1 LKRSQVHDIYVS
13 MLVCIEFVLCAGA
26 NRRRAGIVSDI
37 ARDDDSELCEKVDD
51 GWLEEARADN

>member
-1 LKRSQVHDIYVS
+1 MKGSQVHNIYGI

-26 NRRRAGIVSDI
+26 NRRRSGIVSDI

-51 GWLEEARADN
+51 GWLEEARAND